1 MRQALHSLMEDAIK
15 VMAKTQFDKDLDER
29 KVADIAAFLDS
40 LNGEFPVQTMP
51 RLPATPGDLLD

>member
-1 MRQALHSLMEDAIK
+1 MEDVIK